1 LQVFRGLFSSEL
13 LRPGG
18 WISVGSLT
26 VLFTDIRDP
35 TSFYR
40 EIGDAAAFGRVL
52 NHFEVLREAI
62 ARVDGALVKTIGD
75 AVTAAFHRPV
85 SALRRSSTPR
95 DDWPRHPTELL
106 PFSSKLGCT
115 TVPASRSR

>member
-1 LQVFRGLFSSEL
+1 LQVFRGIFSSEL

-40 EIGDAAAFGRVL
+40 EIGDAAFGRVL
-52 NHFEVLREAI
+52 DHFDVLREAI

>member
-40 EIGDAAAFGRVL
+40 EIGDAAPPS
-52 NHFEVLREAI
+52 
-62 ARVDGALVKTIGD
+62 GA
-75 AVTAAFHRPV
+75 
-85 SALRRSSTPR
+85 S
-95 DDWPRHPTELL
+95 
-106 PFSSKLGCT
+106 
-115 TVPASRSR
+115 